1 MGTRVLEADT
11 DVGCGLPGRR
21 VGRNECVIPIS
32 SPIAHWTSSLGL
44 ISSSL
49 RTGNPLPQVTPCP
62 LLSRFVERP
71 HGLNVVHEESEED
84 FGLPKVL
91 TEETLESLQYLY
103 VTGPP
108 SPVLYHRAR
117 HRRIFCVG
125 VSTAFGIVT
134 RLDKL
139 MVAVKELVGEQYHI
153 DGIGLPLY
161 YPRARGVEM
170 RSPVPT
176 VMLGSSA

>member
-1 MGTRVLEADT
+1 MR
-11 DVGCGLPGRR
+11 
-21 VGRNECVIPIS
+21 
-32 SPIAHWTSSLGL
+32 
-44 ISSSL
+44 
-49 RTGNPLPQVTPCP
+49 CP
-62 LLSRFVERP
+62 Y
-71 HGLNVVHEESEED
+71 GLNIVHEESEDD

-103 VTGPP
+103 VSLPLR
-108 SPVLYHRAR
+108 VLHHQAP
-117 HRRIFCVG
+117 HHRIFSVG

-161 YPRARGVEM
+161 YRRGHGVEM

-176 VMLGSSA
+176 GMPASGSSA

>member
-1 MGTRVLEADT
+1 MRTSRATCWPSLVRGPYFLGECSL
-11 DVGCGLPGRR
+11 DVF
-21 VGRNECVIPIS
+21 
-32 SPIAHWTSSLGL
+32 LGL

-49 RTGNPLPQVTPCP
+49 RAGHPLPQVTPCP
-62 LLSRFVERP
+62 LLNRFMQRP
-71 HGLNVVHEESEED
+71 HGLNIVHEESEED

-91 TEETLESLQYLY
+91 TEETLESLQYLC
-103 VTGPP
+103 VTGPSLP
-108 SPVLYHRAR
+108 LQVLHHQVL
-117 HRRIFCVG
+117 HRRIFSVG

-134 RLDKL
+134 RLDML

-161 YPRARGVEM
+161 YRRGREVEM

-176 VMLGSSA
+176 GMPGSST